1 MATAIITDVKSQSLS
16 SIKNT
21 DYFLSIPY
29 EKLPKVAISE
39 SLPDLVS
46 VTTKRSFGV
55 DVIDKQN
62 AVSITSLLPFRVRFV
77 NIGINAYGPDNPAP
91 IGIAIIGYSNY
102 VL

>member
-21 DYFLSIPY
+21 HYFLSTPY

-39 SLPDLVS
+39 SLSDLVS

-77 NIGINAYGPDNPAP
+77 NIGIESYGPDNVPP
-91 IGIAIIGYSNY
+91 IGIAVIGFNNY
-102 VL
+102 VI